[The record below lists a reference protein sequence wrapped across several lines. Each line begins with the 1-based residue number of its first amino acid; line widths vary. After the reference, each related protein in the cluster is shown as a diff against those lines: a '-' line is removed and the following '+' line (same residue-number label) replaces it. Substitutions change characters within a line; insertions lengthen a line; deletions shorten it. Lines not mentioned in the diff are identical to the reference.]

1 MYKNSWKE
9 WFLFTRRDRNAAT
22 ILLLIIGL
30 LIVLPYLVPAKRS
43 DIHIDKALQEELDQY
58 VQEHPPAGEQA
69 VYIAAN
75 DTAVNDTVKHKLFFF
90 DPNTLSEEG
99 FTQLGLSQKVIHTL
113 INYRNKGG
121 HFKTPEDI
129 RKIYGLS
136 KTDADRLIPYVR
148 ITSANTKQK
157 ENDRVYEQPNTLPLS
172 KQYQKI
178 DINTST
184 AEDWKAFPGIG
195 DVLANRIVKFR
206 TSMSGFKTIEQVGKT
221 YGLNDS
227 VFQAIKP
234 YLYLED
240 STKATH

>member
-43 DIHIDKALQEELDQY
+43 DIHIDKALQKELDQY
-58 VQEHPPAGEQA
+58 VQEHPPAGKQA
-69 VYIAAN
+69 VYAAAN
-75 DTAVNDTVKHKLFFF
+75 DTTVNDTAKHKLFFF
-90 DPNTLSEEG
+90 DPNTLSEDG

-121 HFKTPEDI
+121 YFKTPEDI

-136 KTDADRLIPYVR
+136 KTDSDRLIPYVR

-157 ENDRVYEQPNTLPLS
+157 ENDRVYEQPNTLPPS

-178 DINTST
+178 ILIPLRRKTG
-184 AEDWKAFPGIG
+184 KHFPASGMFLPT
-195 DVLANRIVKFR
+195 VL
-206 TSMSGFKTIEQVGKT
+206 
-221 YGLNDS
+221 
-227 VFQAIKP
+227 
-234 YLYLED
+234 
-240 STKATH
+240 